1 MIARSTNS
9 ARKDAGHVHPI
20 LNESLRNE
28 AYAFGNAMTSVA
40 ATFIFVYIL
49 TIPGISMA
57 QQLKY
62 PNTYRDTIVND
73 YFGTKVPAP
82 YQWMEDQNSPKVEKW
97 VEAEN
102 KVTFAYLDRIPYR
115 TRIQNRITKLWNY
128 PKVGV
133 PSEHDGILFYSK
145 NTGLQNQSPIFME
158 KMVKG
163 RARLVLDPNKL
174 SPNGSIAFFGI

>member
-1 MIARSTNS
+1 MIARSTKRELLM
-9 ARKDAGHVHPI
+9 ALLGTCI
-20 LNESLRNE
+20 IF
-28 AYAFGNAMTSVA
+28 AFMT
-40 ATFIFVYIL
+40 L
-49 TIPGISMA
+49 PGISMA

-62 PNTYRDTIVND
+62 PNTFRDTVVND

-82 YQWMEDQNSPKVEKW
+82 YQWMEAQNSPKVEEW

-102 KVTFAYLDRIPYR
+102 KVTFSYLDRIPYR
-115 TRIQNRITKLWNY
+115 SRIQKRITTLWNY

-145 NTGLQNQSPIFME
+145 NTGLQNQSPVYME

-163 RARLVLDPNKL
+163 RARLVL
-174 SPNGSIAFFGI
+174 